1 MGRRVTIQ
9 RKTSETDIRLTLE
22 LDGSGEHRIET
33 GIPFLNHMLAQVARH
48 GRFDLTVQATGDL
61 PVDLHHTVEDVG
73 IVLGDAVS
81 QALGEKAGIV
91 RYGAARV
98 PMDEALASVVIDL
111 SGRPFCV
118 FQAPQLTG
126 RIGEFDADLVREFFQ
141 GLTNHL
147 RANVHVH
154 VEYGQNLHHMA
165 EAAFKAA
172 GRALD
177 LATRLDPRLHGGK
190 LFLLHFPYA
199 PGAALRLSGAGLR
212 SDQKRASRTSGRIH
226 PFSTICAI

>member
-1 MGRRVTIQ
+1 MGRRMTIQ
-9 RKTSETDIRLTLE
+9 RKTSETDIRLTLD
-22 LDGSGEHRIET
+22 LDGSGAHRVET

-48 GRFDLTVQATGDL
+48 GRFDLTVEATGDL

-73 IVLGDAVS
+73 IVLGDAIS

-111 SGRPFCV
+111 SGRPFLV
-118 FQAPQLTG
+118 FQAPQLRG
-126 RIGEFDADLVREFFQ
+126 RIGDFDADLVREFFQ

-177 LATRLDPRLHGGK
+177 LATRLDHRLQGGV
-190 LFLLHFPYA
+190 P
-199 PGAALRLSGAGLR
+199 
-212 SDQKRASRTSGRIH
+212 
-226 PFSTICAI
+226 STKGSL

>member
-1 MGRRVTIQ
+1 MARRAVIQ
-9 RKTSETDIRLTLE
+9 RKTSETDIQMSLD
-22 LDGSGEHRIET
+22 LDGTGEHRIET
-33 GIPFLNHMLAQVARH
+33 GIPFLDHMLAQIARH
-48 GRFDLTVQATGDL
+48 GRFDLSVKAAGDL
-61 PVDLHHTVEDVG
+61 PVDIHHTVEDVG

-111 SGRPFCV
+111 GGRPFLV
-118 FQAPQLTG
+118 FQAPQLKG
-126 RIGEFDADLVREFFQ
+126 RIGDFEADLVREFFQ

-177 LATRLDPRLHGGK
+177 LATRPDPRL
-190 LFLLHFPYA
+190 
-199 PGAALRLSGAGLR
+199 AG
-212 SDQKRASRTSGRIH
+212 II
-226 PFSTICAI
+226 PSTKGSL

>member
-1 MGRRVTIQ
+1 MGRCMTIQ
-9 RKTSETDIRLTLE
+9 RKTSETDIRLTLD
-22 LDGSGEHRIET
+22 LDGSGAHRVET

-48 GRFDLTVQATGDL
+48 GRFDLTVEATGDL

-73 IVLGDAVS
+73 IVLGDTIS

-111 SGRPFCV
+111 SGRPFLV
-118 FQAPQLTG
+118 FQAPQLRG
-126 RIGEFDADLVREFFQ
+126 RIGDFDADLIREFFQ

-177 LATRLDPRLHGGK
+177 LATRLDHRLQGGV
-190 LFLLHFPYA
+190 P
-199 PGAALRLSGAGLR
+199 
-212 SDQKRASRTSGRIH
+212 
-226 PFSTICAI
+226 STKGSL